1 MIATWRPTVARP
13 GGRGVVGATFL
24 LCLAHCSRALSGNA
38 PPGAAVGAAAPPAPV
53 PSAQLIATD
62 GLAALFAGRDSD
74 VSVIDARSDYTLYLE
89 SHVPRAVYLNTEEL
103 RASDRGVPNKVLG
116 VSSYAA
122 LFSRLGLRADRPV
135 VIYSAGETRN
145 IDATYV
151 AWILAGLGVPSV
163 YVLDGGFGKWTLE
176 NRPGTRPYPAIEP
189 TASAPSAFTPD
200 RAAREDVQAAVR
212 GALGLMGDAA
222 TAETDA
228 GAPWQRW

>member
-13 GGRGVVGATFL
+13 VGRGVVGATFL

-38 PPGAAVGAAAPPAPV
+38 PPGAAVGSAAPPAPV

-74 VSVIDARSDYTLYLE
+74 VSVIDARNDYTLYLE

-122 LFSRLGLRADRPV
+122 LFSRLGLQARRPAV
-135 VIYSAGETRN
+135 V
-145 IDATYV
+145 
-151 AWILAGLGVPSV
+151 
-163 YVLDGGFGKWTLE
+163 F
-176 NRPGTRPYPAIEP
+176 
-189 TASAPSAFTPD
+189 
-200 RAAREDVQAAVR
+200 RAA
-212 GALGLMGDAA
+212 GARNDAR
-222 TAETDA
+222 TD
-228 GAPWQRW
+228 G